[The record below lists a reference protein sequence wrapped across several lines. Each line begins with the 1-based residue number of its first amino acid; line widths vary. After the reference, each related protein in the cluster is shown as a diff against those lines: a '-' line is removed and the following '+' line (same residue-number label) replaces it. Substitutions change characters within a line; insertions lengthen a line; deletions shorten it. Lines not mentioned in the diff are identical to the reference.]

1 MSRFILHYLGAND
14 PTSQEENRLVSSL
27 GTAVVIDRI
36 PGSLLVE
43 APESELAETMAAFE
57 QWDFAPEAK
66 VSIEPPDRSVLH
78 EL

>member
-1 MSRFILHYLGAND
+1 MSRFILHYLGTND
-14 PTSQEENRLVSSL
+14 PTSQEENRLISSL

-43 APESELAETMAAFE
+43 APESELAETMAGFE
-57 QWDFAPEAK
+57 QWGFAPEAT